1 MARVTVEDCVEKVDN
16 RFELVAVAAQR
27 AREISSGADLCVE
40 RDNDKNPVVALRE
53 IAEEHV
59 TPDELLNSLIQS
71 LQRHVEVDE
80 PEGDYFGSESTEK
93 ELTGEDVEMSEEL
106 AAAVGMTIGSL
117 SKGDSQS
124 EHPSVTYEDVTS
136 EDIAAVRE
144 D

>member
-27 AREISSGADLCVE
+27 AREISSGAEPCVE

-53 IAEEHV
+53 IADEHV
-59 TPDELLNSLIQS
+59 TPDELINSLIQG

-80 PEGDYFGSESTEK
+80 PEEDLFESEAASK
-93 ELTGEDVEMSEEL
+93 ELTGEESELSDEL
-106 AAAVGMTIGSL
+106 AAAVGMSIESV
-117 SKGDSQS
+117 SEGDSSS
-124 EHPSVTYEDVTS
+124 EHPNVTYEDVTS
-136 EDIAAVRE
+136 EDVAAIRG